1 MAQVVAQTCALAT
14 RAMSLPFDT
23 LRAQYAKAAQVGLIP
38 RSMLAQR
45 DFERAVGSAERL
57 ALGPWARRL

>member
-1 MAQVVAQTCALAT
+1 
-14 RAMSLPFDT
+14 MSLPFDT